1 MCFPFLW
8 WLMLFS
14 VLCFYVYT
22 RLQEL
27 KIFHVFI
34 SFKEVSVSNFCALPV
49 TLFLSL
55 CLSGELM
62 PSKWAL
68 VTDRLLVLSRRFS
81 DILSKV
87 QEFLWRLLELHIL
100 KMVAFFAVWVA
111 LEEVRLYFYFLPT
124 YPPILTPP
132 AYIVM
137 LTDERPLH

>member
-1 MCFPFLW
+1 MFTPDCKSSKISMCLYLLKKCLFLI
-8 WLMLFS
+8 S
-14 VLCFYVYT
+14 V
-22 RLQEL
+22 
-27 KIFHVFI
+27 
-34 SFKEVSVSNFCALPV
+34 P
-49 TLFLSL
+49 FLSL
-55 CLSGELM
+55 LFLFIVPLPHSGELM

-111 LEEVRLYFYFLPT
+111 LEEVQLYFYFSPT

-132 AYIVM
+132 PYIVM
-137 LTDERPLH
+137 LKDEQPLH